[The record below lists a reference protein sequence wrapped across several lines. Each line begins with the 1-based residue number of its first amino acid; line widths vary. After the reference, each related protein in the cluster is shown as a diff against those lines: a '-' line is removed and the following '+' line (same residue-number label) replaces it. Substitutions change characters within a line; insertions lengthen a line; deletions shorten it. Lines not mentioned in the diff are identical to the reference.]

1 MLIKTKDFSIINLTT
16 EIQNINDKNILIAAL
31 LIHAAKIDD
40 NYTDVEKEIIKKA
53 LISLNAITPND
64 AEELLKKAEKIEQES
79 NQIVAFTREIKKN
92 SMEFR
97 LKIIEIL
104 WKIVY
109 SDGSSD
115 SYESNLIRR
124 VCGLLY
130 ISDRDSGIIKLKV
143 KNSLK

>member
-1 MLIKTKDFSIINLTT
+1 MFKKFFEKKN
-16 EIQNINDKNILIAAL
+16 EENINNKNILITAL

-53 LISLNAITPND
+53 LISLNAITLNE

-79 NQIVAFTREIKKN
+79 NQIIAFTREIKKN

>member
-1 MLIKTKDFSIINLTT
+1 MFKKFFEKKNEENTNNKD
-16 EIQNINDKNILIAAL
+16 ILITAL

-53 LISLNAITPND
+53 LITLNAITPNE